1 MKPEQYNK
9 LLHENVTAT
18 YNLTIGQALEKV
30 NKVAKNIASYLNI
43 DDRMETMAKSEA
55 FITLKDHKDNFNNNS
70 KCRLINPAK
79 PQIGRVSKSILDRI
93 NNDVRSKTR
102 VHQWTNS
109 LSVTQWFKSI
119 NDKKRHSFISF
130 DIIDFYPTITE
141 NLLDEAIK
149 WAKQFTTITDRDIH
163 IITTTRKSLLFHQ
176 NRSWVKRSS
185 MDMFE
190 VTMGSY
196 DSAEVCKLIGLR
208 WTI

>member
-1 MKPEQYNK
+1 
-9 LLHENVTAT
+9 
-18 YNLTIGQALEKV
+18 
-30 NKVAKNIASYLNI
+30 
-43 DDRMETMAKSEA
+43 MAKA

-163 IITTTRKSLLFHQ
+163 IITTACKSLLFHQ
-176 NRSWVKRSS
+176 NRPWVKRGST
-185 MDMFE
+185 DMFD
-190 VTMGSY
+190 VTVGNN
-196 DSAEVCKLIGLR
+196 DSAEVCELIGL
-208 WTI
+208 